1 MNNYNLKLLI
11 NEENN
16 MIIKR
21 EIHQRKSLNCLGYIL
36 PFFYYAG
43 TQKNKNELRSCFYS
57 INDNLNIVKVLI
69 RLVRSE
75 RLLNVYLDNENNKND
90 KNNSNKFDTLHSIF
104 QKLNK
109 NNIKKTKTFGVK
121 IHTHDK
127 IDENSNNSSTMK
139 LENIFN

>member
-1 MNNYNLKLLI
+1 M
-11 NEENN
+11 
-16 MIIKR
+16 
-21 EIHQRKSLNCLGYIL
+21 
-36 PFFYYAG
+36 
-43 TQKNKNELRSCFYS
+43 
-57 INDNLNIVKVLI
+57 KVLI

-75 RLLNVYLDNENNKND
+75 RLLNVYLDNENNKNN